1 MASVNYLKI
10 KCSAD
15 AKAMLRHCEN
25 EERLQHEHSNKDIDK
40 SKTYLNK
47 QLRSYDD
54 SCSFYDNRIKGLD
67 NNGNKN
73 KRKDRVTMFGLDI
86 PVPEHLNRNEYSE
99 WFDEVNSIVAEM
111 YGGDDA
117 ANIVGMYQHYD
128 EEHTYIDAETK
139 QKRVSRV
146 HEHIYIIPEHDGRLN
161 GKWFSSK
168 ANMLKVNNAIDK
180 MTMQEY
186 GISFMDG
193 SKKKSMSDVA
203 TLKNKSLKA
212 ENNMLEQQ
220 NAKLIQKA
228 YDMNK
233 DFTERELKF
242 KQRDDA
248 LKARE
253 SDLDVREANLSLKE
267 QKCDTE
273 TATAIKMQ
281 QELNDRETNLKD
293 LEDKYLY
300 GLSVLSE
307 MPSPQDDLVKFTK
320 KATHNGVSLYDM
332 FEDKRKKKADGIR
345 RKLPN
350 VSDTPSQNLDD
361 DCQRN

>member
-10 KCSAD
+10 KCSGD

-40 SKTYLNK
+40 SKTHLNK
-47 QLRSYDD
+47 QYCSYED
-54 SCSFYDNRIKGLD
+54 SCWHYDARLKYLD
-67 NNGNKN
+67 TNGNKN

-99 WFDEVNSIVAEM
+99 WFDKVNSIVAEM
-111 YGGDDA
+111 YGGDND
-117 ANIVGMYQHYD
+117 ANIVGFYQHYD
-128 EEHTYIDAETK
+128 EAHSYIDAETK
-139 QKRVSRV
+139 QERVSRV
-146 HEHIYIIPEHDGRLN
+146 HEHIYIIPEHDGQLN

-168 ANMLKVNNAIDK
+168 ANMLKINNAIDK
-180 MTMQEY
+180 MTMQDY
-186 GISFMDG
+186 GITFMDG
-193 SKKKSMSDVA
+193 SKKKSTSAVE

-212 ENNMLEQQ
+212 ENDMLEQQ

-228 YDMNK
+228 YDINQ

-273 TATAIKMQ
+273 YATAIKMQ
-281 QELNDRETNLKD
+281 QELKDREKNLKD
-293 LEDKYLY
+293 SEDMYQY
-300 GLSVLSE
+300 GLSMLAE

-332 FEDKRKKKADGIR
+332 FEDRRKKRAADIK

-350 VSDTPSQNLDD
+350 VSDVPSQTLDD
-361 DCQRN
+361 YQQN

>member
-40 SKTYLNK
+40 SKTHLNR
-47 QLRSYDD
+47 QLMSYED
-54 SCSFYDNRIKGLD
+54 SCSFYDNRIKELD

-86 PVPEHLNRNEYSE
+86 PVPEHLDKHEYSE
-99 WFDEVNSIVAEM
+99 WFDKVNSIVVEM
-111 YGGDDA
+111 YGGYAA
-117 ANIVGMYQHYD
+117 ANIVGLYQHYD
-128 EEHTYIDAETK
+128 EEHSYIDAETK
-139 QKRVSRV
+139 HKRVSRV
-146 HEHIYIIPEHDGRLN
+146 HEHIYIVPEHDGQLN

-168 ANMLKVNNAIDK
+168 ANMLKINKAIDK
-180 MTMQEY
+180 MTMQDY
-186 GISFMDG
+186 YISFMDG
-193 SKKKSMSDVA
+193 TKKKSKSDVE
-203 TLKNKSLKA
+203 TLKNASLRA
-212 ENNMLEQQ
+212 ENDILEQQ
-220 NAKLIQKA
+220 NAKLVQKA
-228 YDMNK
+228 YDINQ
-233 DFTERELKF
+233 DFTEREFKF
-242 KQRDDA
+242 KRRDDA

-253 SDLDVREANLSLKE
+253 SDLDARETNLSLKE
-267 QKCDTE
+267 QKCDTAN
-273 TATAIKMQ
+273 ATAIKMQ
-281 QELNDRETNLKD
+281 QELQDREKNLKD
-293 LEDKYLY
+293 LEDMYSY

-332 FEDKRKKKADGIR
+332 FEDKRKKKANVIR

-350 VSDTPSQNLDD
+350 VPDISYQNPDD
-361 DCQRN
+361 DYQYN